1 MFANLT
7 CRILFYYVCGFS
19 INWCQLCKSSTD
31 VWERISIRRLT
42 LSFQAF
48 LVSKDI
54 GMKWSQQTDY
64 SRFNYVALKETG
76 ILLNHK
82 LYLHSL
88 LICHDLWFYIN
99 ALGAQIKL
107 QIFCWWSRWKVLF
120 KNFLVWDWEVNTDV
134 DSRKLSLW
142 FVTELPLTQTFPDC

>member
-1 MFANLT
+1 M
-7 CRILFYYVCGFS
+7 S
-19 INWCQLCKSSTD
+19 IMQKFNRCMREFLYAD
-31 VWERISIRRLT
+31 IV
-42 LSFQAF
+42 FQAF
-48 LVSKDI
+48 LSVSKDI

-64 SRFNYVALKETG
+64 SRSIQSVILKKTG

-142 FVTELPLTQTFPDC
+142 LSLSYHCRRLSLTVKNMIDTT